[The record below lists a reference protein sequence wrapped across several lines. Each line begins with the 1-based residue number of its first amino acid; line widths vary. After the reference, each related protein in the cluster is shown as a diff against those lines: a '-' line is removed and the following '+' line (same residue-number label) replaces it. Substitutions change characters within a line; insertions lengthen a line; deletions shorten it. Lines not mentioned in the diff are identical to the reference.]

1 MNVIARD
8 AIGKIPFTTDA
19 GIGAR
24 ARIGLVVLATDATIE
39 HEYRL
44 LLNLPGVAFYESRIY
59 NDADIRPD
67 TLRAMEGGIAAAT
80 RLILPGER
88 LDVVGFGCTSAT
100 MLLGEETIGARIRE
114 ARPGVAFTTPVTGA
128 FAALRAF
135 GAQRIAVLTPYSDE
149 VNVGI
154 RGYIEQHGF
163 AVAAMGSFKERDD
176 NVVARIS
183 PDSIAE
189 AAAQLVKGSGAQ
201 ALFVSCPSLRLAER
215 VAELE
220 ARIGVPATS
229 SNHAMAWHSLR
240 LAGVA
245 DARPEFGRLFT
256 LAP

>member
-1 MNVIARD
+1 MEIRRF
-8 AIGKIPFTTDA
+8 PFATDQ

-24 ARIGLVVLATDATIE
+24 ARIGLVVLASDQTIE

-44 LLNLPGVAFYESRIY
+44 MLNLPGVAVYESRIY
-59 NDADIRPD
+59 NDSDIRPD
-67 TLRAMEGGIAAAT
+67 TLRAMEGGIAAVT
-80 RLILPGER
+80 GLILPGER

-100 MLLGEETIGARIRE
+100 MLLGEETVGARIRE
-114 ARPGVAFTTPVTGA
+114 ARPGIAFTTPVTGA
-128 FAALRAF
+128 FAGLRAF
-135 GAQRIAVLTPYSDE
+135 GAERIAVLTPYSDE
-149 VNVGI
+149 VNAGI
-154 RGYIEQHGF
+154 RSYIEAHGF

-176 NVVARIS
+176 RIVARIS
-183 PDSIAE
+183 PEAIAD
-189 AAAQLVKGSGAQ
+189 AAAALVAESGAQ
-201 ALFVSCPSLRLAER
+201 ALFVSCTSLRLAER

-256 LAP
+256 LAA

>member
-1 MNVIARD
+1 MNVVARD
-8 AIGKIPFTTDA
+8 AIRQFQFTTDA

-24 ARIGLVVLATDATIE
+24 ARVGLVVLASDQTIE

-44 LLNLPGVAFYESRIY
+44 MLNLPDVAVFESRIY
-59 NDADIRPD
+59 NDSDIRPD
-67 TLRAMEGGIAAAT
+67 TLRAMEGGIAEAT

-100 MLLGEETIGARIRE
+100 MLLGEATIGARIRE
-114 ARPGVAFTTPVTGA
+114 ARPGIAFTTPVTGA
-128 FAALRAF
+128 FAGLRAF

-149 VNVGI
+149 VNAGI

-163 AVAAMGSFKERDD
+163 TVAAMGSFKERDD
-176 NVVARIS
+176 RVVARIS
-183 PDSIAE
+183 PAAIAD
-189 AAAQLVKGSGAQ
+189 AAAELVAGSGAQ
-201 ALFVSCPSLRLAER
+201 ALFVSCTSLRLAER

-256 LAP
+256 LAA